1 MGCLYLSSLSPK
13 RSRLSSLKSFIIKEG
28 MTTKNVAAQ
37 ASKKKTTRSLLR
49 RPYEA
54 SVTSSRRARTMETR
68 CMAKLAVPIAARQTM
83 SPPSK
88 LQGLKMQQKEPSWM
102 DEIQNLQLQSPV
114 CEVEDYYNSNSSL
127 LSPNEARM
135 LETEAE
141 SSKTI
146 VMPAMKIG
154 TTTLQEEM
162 ATWRPS

>member
-1 MGCLYLSSLSPK
+1 
-13 RSRLSSLKSFIIKEG
+13 
-28 MTTKNVAAQ
+28 
-37 ASKKKTTRSLLR
+37 
-49 RPYEA
+49 
-54 SVTSSRRARTMETR
+54 
-68 CMAKLAVPIAARQTM
+68 MAKLAVPIAARQTM

-162 ATWRPS
+162 AT